1 MTSGTS
7 DNDLEPSEVLDQRQ
21 PADTL
26 DYHGVGDV
34 LDEGIVSREKWS
46 PGQGYGTTHLEEAL
60 GESLDQRL
68 AQEEPEGYDSDDWDD
83 DDGDDEVGD
92 DRSGRLVAPDEGAHE
107 DEESTA
113 VAYDVGIDG
122 AGASA
127 EEAAMHV
134 IRDEEE

>member
-1 MTSGTS
+1 MTSTG
-7 DNDLEPSEVLDQRQ
+7 DHDLEPSEVLDQRQ
-21 PADTL
+21 PSDTL
-26 DYHGVGDV
+26 DYHGVDDV

-46 PGQGYGTTHLEEAL
+46 PGQGFGNTHLEEAQ
-60 GESLDQRL
+60 GESLEQRL
-68 AQEEPEGYDSDDWDD
+68 AQEEPESLDSDDWDED
-83 DDGDDEVGD
+83 EGDDEVGD

-107 DEESTA
+107 DEESAA